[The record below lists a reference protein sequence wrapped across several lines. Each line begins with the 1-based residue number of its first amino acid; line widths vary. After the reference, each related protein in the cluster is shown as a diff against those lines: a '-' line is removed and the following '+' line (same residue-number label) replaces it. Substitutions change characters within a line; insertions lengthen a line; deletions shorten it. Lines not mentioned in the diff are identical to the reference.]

1 MIGSLENI
9 LLNGAGGR
17 GGSYAYR
24 KAEGTNK
31 KGETKWSDPVYGGV
45 AGSSWG
51 LSKGY
56 EVNDREFLGVRPPKL
71 SKKQEEEGE
80 MWVQTDNVQ
89 TQSRTHNGG
98 SARSSAPVWQRI
110 SRPTSAAS
118 AAPAPANTASNT
130 PASGGTQ
137 TPFRPS
143 PELSRAVERVN
154 AYNPVSSGSS
164 NCSSSD
170 HARALNAGTPG
181 NLYGSI
187 HCSGEELTKRV
198 RDVDVP
204 WFRSRAVAS
213 AFEMGETAQNNLNNW
228 NPMARSGGQPGP
240 GIPDVIDPYTTP
252 LYVRG
257 ENGEVSAT
265 TAFNLN
271 KKTINATTKANKNA

>member
-24 KAEGTNK
+24 KEEGTNK
-31 KGETKWSDPVYGGV
+31 KGETKWSEPVYGGV
-45 AGSSWG
+45 AGSSAG

-56 EVNDREFLGVRPPKL
+56 EVNKREFLGERPPEL
-71 SKKQEEEGE
+71 SKKQEKKGQ
-80 MWVQTDNVQ
+80 MWAQTDNV
-89 TQSRTHNGG
+89 RTDSITPNGG
-98 SARSSAPVWQRI
+98 SASGSTPVWQRI

-118 AAPAPANTASNT
+118 AAAPAPGNTPPAPTGNT
-130 PASGGTQ
+130 PAAGGAQ
-137 TPFRPS
+137 TPFTPS

-187 HCSGEELTKRV
+187 HCSGEEITNRV
-198 RDVDVP
+198 RDIDVP
-204 WFRSRAVAS
+204 RFRSRAVAS
-213 AFEMGETAQNNLNNW
+213 AFEMGETAQKNLSDW

-240 GIPDVIDPYTTP
+240 GIPDVIDPYTSP
-252 LYVRG
+252 IYVPG
-257 ENGEVSAT
+257 KDSAT
-265 TAFNLN
+265 TLFNLN
-271 KKTINATTKANKNA
+271 KKTIKKA